1 MRNNNF
7 RFVND
12 SENQNEGLT
21 DEEIDFLQ
29 QELNLKLPETYT
41 FYLQNAGKNSN
52 VFSVENDIKKLKA
65 FRKKLRQELDKKDLL
80 KEEELF
86 CFKYESYYEEL
97 MGFDFESFYFF
108 NLSENEE
115 GLKIYLLSDNITNLD
130 WLGYNRGLYTEGF
143 IQFINKRTEMKYKT
157 NQSKTIIEIIFII
170 ILAPILICYYIYEW
184 IRSKF

>member
-1 MRNNNF
+1 MKNYNF
-7 RFVND
+7 RFID
-12 SENQNEGLT
+12 DPENLNEGLT
-21 DEEIDFLQ
+21 IEEIDFLQ

-52 VFSVENDIKKLKA
+52 VFSVENDIKKLKN
-65 FRKKLRQELDKKDLL
+65 FQKNLRQELDKKDLL

-86 CFKYESYYEEL
+86 CFKYQRHYEEL

-108 NLSENEE
+108 KLSENEE
-115 GLKIYLLSDNITNLD
+115 GLKIYLFYDKITNLD
-130 WLGYNRGLYTEGF
+130 WLGYNRELYTEGF
-143 IQFINKRTEMKYKT
+143 IQFINRRTEMKYKT
-157 NQSKTIIEIIFII
+157 SQSKTIIEIIFII